1 MDPLLGDSPRK
12 GVPLCVDPGSVFG
25 KLTDAKT
32 VRAEWH
38 CRWEGARLSARTE
51 SLRAWVGACG
61 EGLMLTQTWANGKL
75 GLWVRRPVPIF
86 RPGEAVPGA
95 VCNLNQGRSHVF
107 SQMLRVWVESI

>member
-1 MDPLLGDSPRK
+1 M
-12 GVPLCVDPGSVFG
+12 
-25 KLTDAKT
+25 
-32 VRAEWH
+32 
-38 CRWEGARLSARTE
+38 SARTA

-61 EGLMLTQTWANGKL
+61 EGLMLTRTWANGKL

>member
-1 MDPLLGDSPRK
+1 
-12 GVPLCVDPGSVFG
+12 
-25 KLTDAKT
+25 
-32 VRAEWH
+32 
-38 CRWEGARLSARTE
+38 
-51 SLRAWVGACG
+51 
-61 EGLMLTQTWANGKL
+61 MLTQTWANGKL